1 MPLTKLASIQHILW
15 DILEDYQIEPDPVFR
30 SVGLDPALMFEPGA
44 RYPLTG
50 IARLWQRM
58 SELIEDPCYGL
69 KTAKFWHPSHFGT
82 IGYAMLASSTL
93 RLALQRLI
101 RFHRVVS
108 DARFG
113 ALVENEAENKFSI
126 VLNWDDESPWAPA
139 REDAALTYLLSS
151 CRLNFKKELN
161 PKRVELTH
169 RQHSCLVA
177 YEDFFGCRVHLGCA
191 APVLTLRR
199 SDVDKPLR
207 SGDEYL
213 ADFHDGIMEHY
224 ISKLSKNR
232 FIRDV
237 QKLVASQLPDGAIT
251 VDKVARELGMSTR
264 KLQRGLKQEGTTYQE
279 LLNRTR
285 RDLAERYVR
294 DGSHDLTE
302 VAFILGFADLSA
314 FSRSFKRWTGLS
326 PSRYRKQERAAH

>member
-15 DILEDYQIEPDPVFR
+15 DILEDYGISPDPVFR
-30 SVGLDPALMFEPGA
+30 GVGLDPALMFEPGA

-50 IARLWQRM
+50 IARLWQQM

-93 RLALQRLI
+93 RLALQRLM

-113 ALVENEAENKFSI
+113 TLVENEGENKFSI

-151 CRLNFKKELN
+151 CRLNFKRELN

-169 RQHSCLVA
+169 LQHACLET
-177 YEDFFGCRVHLGCA
+177 YERFFGCRVHLGCP
-191 APVLTLRR
+191 APALTLRR

-237 QKLVASQLPDGAIT
+237 QKLVASQLPDGMISI
-251 VDKVARELGMSTR
+251 DKVARELGMSTR

-294 DGSHDLTE
+294 DGAHDLTE

-326 PSRYRKQERAAH
+326 PSRYRKKELLAH